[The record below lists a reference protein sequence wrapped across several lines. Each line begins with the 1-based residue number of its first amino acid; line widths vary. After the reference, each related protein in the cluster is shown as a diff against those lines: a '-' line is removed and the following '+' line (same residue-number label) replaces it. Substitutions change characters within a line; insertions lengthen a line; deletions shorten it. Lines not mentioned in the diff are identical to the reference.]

1 MSHCI
6 PLVHSK
12 FTVTYIWLL
21 LFKNVTA
28 SLWPFFK
35 LVITEKRCLAQNAS
49 PSVCRASEGIQFEFQ
64 KMASLLSRSLWA
76 SGLLF
81 TRTQLTEIAVS
92 ECSWML
98 LIGQKW
104 DAAIGSDFD
113 CQGIPN
119 QSYVLEATSLVLSFQ
134 QTSLQYGLLCP
145 TMKIS
150 RSAPLQRSMSHRH
163 RHLSTEFIIF
173 RIPSST
179 PNQNDTYNSA
189 FLKCSRCN

>member
-1 MSHCI
+1 MR
-6 PLVHSK
+6 PLASVAPVK
-12 FTVTYIWLL
+12 AFNLNFKRWLL
-21 LFKNVTA
+21 FCHALYERVDY
-28 SLWPFFK
+28 
-35 LVITEKRCLAQNAS
+35 CLQ
-49 PSVCRASEGIQFEFQ
+49 E
-64 KMASLLSRSLWA
+64 LSWRRLQWA
-76 SGLLF
+76 S
-81 TRTQLTEIAVS
+81 S
-92 ECSWML
+92 WWML